1 MSNRTELVKLKRTL
15 GRINALAPETAALSD
30 AALQAKTGEFRA
42 RLQKGE
48 TPRALLPEAY
58 AVIREASRRILG
70 MYPYDVQVMG
80 AIALFAGNIAEMK
93 TGEGKTLV
101 ASMPLYLSA
110 LTGNSTILV
119 TMNNYLAIRDGELFQ
134 KLFAFLG
141 MRLAIGVTDNP
152 KEQLTAAK
160 KRNIYAADVVYTTHA
175 ALGFDYLMEN
185 LAASREEKFLRPF
198 YYCIIDE
205 ADAVLL
211 DSATTPLVISG
222 APKVQSNLY
231 EIADYFVSALEK
243 DVDFEAEDKNVWLTP
258 AGVRKA
264 EQFFYLDHLYDGTHS
279 DVVRHICLALRA
291 HASFTRD
298 KDYIVQDGSISLI
311 DALSGRILANTKLRA
326 GQHQA
331 LEAKEHLKITM
342 ENRSMATVT
351 YQSLFRMFPH
361 LAGMTGSGIE
371 DAAELESTYGL
382 KVVRIPTRKKI
393 RRVDLPD
400 RYFPN
405 IRAQILA
412 AFQDTVQLHEK
423 GQPVLIVTSSI
434 AMSQVFSDML
444 LERGIPHSVLNAYNT
459 AREAQIIREAGH
471 RGAVTVAT
479 SIAGRGT
486 DIRLGE
492 GVAALGGLAV
502 LGIGRMDS
510 KRMEVQARGRS
521 GRQGDPG
528 MSQFYISLDDDIVLQ
543 YGKETL
549 KALRGGSAE
558 LHSRKIKRQIQE
570 AQAYREDQSRAAR
583 AATFQYGENILAQRR
598 VVYET
603 RDAIIR
609 TEEFSEEDILAL
621 QKKVIDRFLDS
632 FQDLPDQSQLT
643 RFILDH
649 ITYDLGEFPDTYL
662 LITRQKMRDYLLTLS
677 RSCLHKKLDLI
688 PGKKGQT
695 AYLRTMIIRSIDRCW
710 IEEVDY
716 MQQLLL
722 AINGRQYAQRNT
734 RYEYRR
740 EAYASFQTMR
750 RHIEEAICRNVLLG
764 DLQPLPGGK
773 MKIVFP

>member
-351 YQSLFRMFPH
+351 YQSLLRMFPH

-423 GQPVLIVTSSI
+423 GQPTPPGRHRSSKRRDTGALSPSRPPSPAAAPI
-434 AMSQVFSDML
+434 SGSERALQRWAALPSSASAGWIPSAWKSRRGDAPAG
-444 LERGIPHSVLNAYNT
+444 RGIPGCPSSTSPWTMTSCSSTGKKRSKPCAG
-459 AREAQIIREAGH
+459 EAQSCTPER
-471 RGAVTVAT
+471 
-479 SIAGRGT
+479 SN
-486 DIRLGE
+486 
-492 GVAALGGLAV
+492 
-502 LGIGRMDS
+502 
-510 KRMEVQARGRS
+510 GRS
-521 GRQGDPG
+521 RRHRHTGRIRAGQPELPPFNTERTSLPSAESS
-528 MSQFYISLDDDIVLQ
+528 MSQEMPSSGQRNF
-543 YGKETL
+543 
-549 KALRGGSAE
+549 
-558 LHSRKIKRQIQE
+558 RKRTSWRFRKRSSTASWI
-570 AQAYREDQSRAAR
+570 
-583 AATFQYGENILAQRR
+583 
-598 VVYET
+598 
-603 RDAIIR
+603 
-609 TEEFSEEDILAL
+609 
-621 QKKVIDRFLDS
+621 
-632 FQDLPDQSQLT
+632 
-643 RFILDH
+643 
-649 ITYDLGEFPDTYL
+649 
-662 LITRQKMRDYLLTLS
+662 LS
-677 RSCLHKKLDLI
+677 R
-688 PGKKGQT
+688 
-695 AYLRTMIIRSIDRCW
+695 
-710 IEEVDY
+710 
-716 MQQLLL
+716 
-722 AINGRQYAQRNT
+722 
-734 RYEYRR
+734 
-740 EAYASFQTMR
+740 
-750 RHIEEAICRNVLLG
+750 ICRIS
-764 DLQPLPGGK
+764 PS
-773 MKIVFP
+773 